1 MTTGRVFREA
11 TLRAHLAGR
20 AVTAPDETG
29 PGRVL
34 VALWL
39 LALALVALAALVVA

>member
-1 MTTGRVFREA
+1 MSAVFREA

-20 AVTAPDETG
+20 AVPEPDQTG

-34 VALWL
+34 VALWVVG
-39 LALALVALAALVVA
+39 LALVALAALVVV